1 MKNISFSSAMRD
13 YLSDDINDAMDMIE
27 AIGESDCIFLDVDSD
42 NIHASTAIGYYQ
54 DSKWYNMDGTRWYRP
69 QEY

>member
-1 MKNISFSSAMRD
+1 MKELSFSSAMQE
-13 YLSDDINDAMDMIE
+13 YLSDDINEAMDAIE
-27 AIGESDCIFLDVDSD
+27 AIGEGDMLFLDVDSE

-69 QEY
+69 REY